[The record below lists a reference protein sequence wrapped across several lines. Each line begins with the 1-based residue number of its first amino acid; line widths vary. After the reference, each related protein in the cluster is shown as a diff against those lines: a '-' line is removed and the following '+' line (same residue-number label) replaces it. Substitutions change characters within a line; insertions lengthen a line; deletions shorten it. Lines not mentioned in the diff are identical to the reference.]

1 MAGQA
6 SVQLAETLVDRA
18 VDGAGAKARRLGTG
32 LGARIVETLAV
43 CGNAWAAANMYEEL
57 SRLSDAELERRG
69 IPRAALGRRVFETM
83 AGHGSADASGIA
95 HRSAERCRLHVA
107 HRSRNKRA
115 A

>member
-1 MAGQA
+1 MTHRADP
-6 SVQLAETLVDRA
+6 QLGGTLVGWA
-18 VDGAGAKARRLGTG
+18 VDEAATIAKRFGTG
-32 LGARIVETLAV
+32 IGAHIVEVLAI

-69 IPRAALGRRVFETM
+69 IPRAALGRRVFEAM